1 MSIPPLNLIINLGV
15 NMLKF
20 ISLVHLPE
28 IIIDFINNDAAIE
41 SIECNYDEEGL
52 PSYTFN
58 FRNGYKVCFAK
69 KGSDNHSF
77 TLQTFGLEYEEYE
90 DEALPKTISF
100 VFEADLDLI
109 KSTCLVVSRYDQMPL

>member
-1 MSIPPLNLIINLGV
+1 
-15 NMLKF
+15 MLKF
-20 ISLVHLPE
+20 INLAE
-28 IIIDFINNDAAIE
+28 IIIDFINNDEAVE
-41 SIECNYDEEGL
+41 SIKCDYDAEGL

-77 TLQTFGLEYEEYE
+77 TLQTYGLEYEEYE